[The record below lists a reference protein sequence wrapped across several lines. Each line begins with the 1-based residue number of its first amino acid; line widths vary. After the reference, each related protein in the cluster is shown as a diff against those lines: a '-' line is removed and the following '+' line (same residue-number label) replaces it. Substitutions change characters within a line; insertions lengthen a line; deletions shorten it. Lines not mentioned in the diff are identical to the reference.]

1 MHTSFTLVI
10 KLALLKQGF
19 SFLAVRADVLG
30 YHMQLHLVV
39 ECLVEVC
46 QFEAENGLNQTGT
59 NAQLFDTPAIVCK
72 QFGYSFKKLLGMN
85 LVCNQISKLTVPLK
99 S

>member
-46 QFEAENGLNQTGT
+46 QFEAENGLN
-59 NAQLFDTPAIVCK
+59 
-72 QFGYSFKKLLGMN
+72 
-85 LVCNQISKLTVPLK
+85 
-99 S
+99 